1 MSQHNPFLFPIPGLR
16 SGGIK
21 QKYVTE
27 IGSGLPEK
35 NIETQKF
42 DLPGGWIAVESSL
55 RIGRVFYY
63 NILTHRSSWIRPI
76 QPDFL
81 ESEDISMA
89 AVDSRQLVSWDSK
102 VNEDAIY
109 TPGTSSIR

>member
-1 MSQHNPFLFPIPGLR
+1 MSSKSSRQQNPFLFPIPGLR

-21 QKYVTE
+21 HEYITE
-27 IGSGLPEK
+27 IGKGLPEK
-35 NIETQKF
+35 NLKANKF
-42 DLPGGWIAVESSL
+42 DLPGGWIAVRSSL
-55 RIGRVFYY
+55 REGRVFYY

-89 AVDSRQLVSWDSK
+89 AVEQM
-102 VNEDAIY
+102 
-109 TPGTSSIR
+109 